1 MMQLNR
7 RTVLVSLA
15 LGLVLVVAFVGFRV
29 RELVP
34 DTIRAW
40 QQRDLVH
47 GMAPPLMERSLE
59 GRRVSL
65 ADLRG
70 KPVLLHFWA
79 TWCGTCRLEQPSI
92 EAIARDYQVITVATD
107 GSDTAALKKYV
118 KSRGIKTTVIGDRS
132 ALAARFGVRGVPTDV
147 VVDGRGQIR
156 SVKLGYSSQWSLRF
170 RLWLAGRD

>member
-1 MMQLNR
+1 MKLNR

-15 LGLVLVVAFVGFRV
+15 LGLVLVVAIVGIRV

-34 DTIRAW
+34 STIRAW
-40 QQRDLVH
+40 QQRDVIH
-47 GMAPPLMERSLE
+47 GMAPPLAGRSLN
-59 GRRVSL
+59 GRHVSL

-70 KPVLLHFWA
+70 QPVLLHFWA

-92 EAIARDYQVITVATD
+92 DAIARDHHVITVATD
-107 GSDTAALKKYV
+107 GADLAALEQYV
-118 KSRGIKTTVIGDRS
+118 KTRGIKATVIADRS
-132 ALAARFGVRGVPTDV
+132 NLAARFGIRAVPTNL

-156 SVKLGYSSQWSLRF
+156 FVVVGYSSKWSLLT